1 MKRLLLTVLAA
12 VSLCACTKELES
24 RVDAL
29 EKRVDELESKVNEN
43 ASSISKLVEAAAKAV
58 TITSVETLEDGYKI
72 YFSDGTVST
81 LTNGVDGV
89 NGDNGKD
96 AVAPVVGIKEVDGVY
111 YWTIDGEFILQDGEK
126 VPVTGKDGK
135 DGVDGNDGV
144 DGKTPQF
151 KIENSVWY
159 VSFDGEN
166 WTEVPVSGTV
176 EPKLVMEETDDA
188 YIFTL
193 GETVITIAKENVFS
207 LKVTSDTESFETG
220 TSVIVLKYTLTG
232 NDGTVH
238 VTAESDDL
246 KVVVDE
252 YNASV
257 YVYLDSSVI
266 NGHVLIKAVR
276 NSDAKYS
283 AQYVTVVNSAY
294 GTHGGKI
301 TISDTDYTAW

>member
-58 TITSVETLEDGYKI
+58 TITSVETLENGYKI

-81 LTNGVDGV
+81 LTNGVD
-89 NGDNGKD
+89 GDNGKD

-126 VPVTGKDGK
+126 VPVTGKDGVDGT
-135 DGVDGNDGV
+135 DGVDGR
-144 DGKTPQF
+144 TPQF

-238 VTAESDDL
+238 VSAESDDL

-294 GTHGGKI
+294 GSHGGKI

>member
-58 TITSVETLEDGYKI
+58 TITSVETLENGYKI

-81 LTNGVDGV
+81 LTNGVD
-89 NGDNGKD
+89 GDNGKD

-126 VPVTGKDGK
+126 VPVTGKDGVDGT
-135 DGVDGNDGV
+135 DGVDGR
-144 DGKTPQF
+144 TPQF

-166 WTEVPVSGTV
+166 WTDVPVSGTV

-238 VTAESDDL
+238 VSAESDDL

-294 GTHGGKI
+294 GSHGGKI

>member
-29 EKRVDELESKVNEN
+29 EKRVDELEAKVNEN
-43 ASSISKLVEAAAKAV
+43 ASSISALVEAASKAV
-58 TITSVETLEDGYKI
+58 TITNVETLEDGYRI
-72 YFSDGTVST
+72 YFSDGTDAK
-81 LTNGVDGV
+81 LTDGV
-89 NGDNGKD
+89 E
-96 AVAPVVGIKEVDGVY
+96 VGIKEEDGVY
-111 YWTIDGEFILQDGEK
+111 YWTFDGEFILNDGEK
-126 VPVTGKDGK
+126 VLVS
-135 DGVDGNDGV
+135 
-144 DGKTPQF
+144 GKTPQF
-151 KIENSVWY
+151 KIEDSVWY
-159 VSFDGEN
+159 VSYDGET
-166 WTEVPVSGTV
+166 WTEVPVGGTV
-176 EPKLVMEETDDA
+176 EPKLVMEETDEA

-207 LKVTSDTESFETG
+207 LKVTSDTETFETG
-220 TSVIVLKYTLTG
+220 TSVVILKYSLTG

-252 YNASV
+252 FNVSV

-294 GTHGGKI
+294 GSHGGKI

>member
-12 VSLCACTKELES
+12 VSLCACTKGLES

-72 YFSDGTVST
+72 HFSDGTVST
-81 LTNGVDGV
+81 LTNGE
-89 NGDNGKD
+89 D
-96 AVAPVVGIKEVDGVY
+96 AVAPVVGIKEEDGVY
-111 YWTIDGEFILQDGEK
+111 YWTIDGEFILNDGEK
-126 VPVTGKDGK
+126 VPVTGE
-135 DGVDGNDGV
+135 DGVDGV

-159 VSFDGEN
+159 VSFDGEV

-176 EPKLVMEETDDA
+176 EPKLVMEETDEA

-220 TSVIVLKYTLTG
+220 TSVIILKYTLTG

-252 YNASV
+252 YNTSV

-266 NGHVLIKAVR
+266 TGHVLVKAVR